1 MANLLANGMGGF
13 DWAGLPLL
21 CGWLGVQDIEGLMDR
36 LQVIKLH
43 RKRKDSDDG
52 DRQAVD

>member
-13 DWAGLPLL
+13 DWAGLPLV

-43 RKRKDSDDG
+43 RKRKDTDDG
-52 DRQAVD
+52 NRQAVD